1 MYKEYVDRI
10 ITSNNKEAMEKLR
23 CVMDKAMEHIEECD
37 EELYDKLDIDL
48 YEAIN
53 GKTFTEEKA
62 KHWVKNMEPVGQK
75 YTMEE
80 CAQHMSAV
88 GYTGN
93 KIDFYIASNM
103 MANDYKNIVDKD
115 NNLAFE
121 MAKDFLHDED
131 AVDGKLFCYWKYIVE
146 K

>member
-1 MYKEYVDRI
+1 MYKEYVDKI

-23 CVMDKAMEHIEECD
+23 FVMDKAMEHIEECD

-62 KHWVKNMEPVGQK
+62 KHWVKNMEPVGQR

-93 KIDFYIASNM
+93 KIDFYISSNM

-115 NNLAFE
+115 SNLAFE